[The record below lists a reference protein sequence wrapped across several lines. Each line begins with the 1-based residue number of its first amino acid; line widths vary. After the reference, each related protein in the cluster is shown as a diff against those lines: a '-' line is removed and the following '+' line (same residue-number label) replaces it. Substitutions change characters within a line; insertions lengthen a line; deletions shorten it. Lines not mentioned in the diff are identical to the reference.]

1 MSRGID
7 RGVDV
12 GALLWLASQMRSDA
26 ELGFV
31 VWGSG
36 RLLGSAEIIEKAVCS
51 GGPSSATEAS
61 ITADE
66 AAYDRTIRPNGGA
79 K

>member
-1 MSRGID
+1 MSRGIE

-12 GALLWLASQMRSDA
+12 GALLGLASQMRRDA

-36 RLLGSAEIIEKAVCS
+36 RLLGSAEVIEEAVCP
-51 GGPSSATEAS
+51 GGPSSTAGTAM
-61 ITADE
+61 TADE
-66 AAYDRTIRPNGGA
+66 ADGDRMIRPNGGV

>member
-1 MSRGID
+1 MSRGIE

-12 GALLWLASQMRSDA
+12 GALLGLASQMRRDA

-36 RLLGSAEIIEKAVCS
+36 RLLGSAEVIEEAVCS
-51 GGPSSATEAS
+51 EGPSSTARTAM
-61 ITADE
+61 TADE
-66 AAYDRTIRPNGGA
+66 ADDDQLIRPNGGV